1 MLMCFYLGISNIFSL
16 FAYQSSSS
24 SSNNNNNNNNN
35 DNNNNTILFAEVL
48 TFWWRWCND
57 NFCVCVC
64 SFLLPNFRILQAA
77 CNEEAEKYERAFILQ
92 LLASAN
98 SSNSKE
104 VLRSFFS
111 TLCESYV
118 EYLSKRNKKGILMLN
133 DLVDLDTLCKSSS

>member
-1 MLMCFYLGISNIFSL
+1 MTIF
-16 FAYQSSSS
+16 
-24 SSNNNNNNNNN
+24 
-35 DNNNNTILFAEVL
+35 
-48 TFWWRWCND
+48 
-57 NFCVCVC
+57 VCVC

-77 CNEEAEKYERAFILQ
+77 CKEEAEKYERAFILQ